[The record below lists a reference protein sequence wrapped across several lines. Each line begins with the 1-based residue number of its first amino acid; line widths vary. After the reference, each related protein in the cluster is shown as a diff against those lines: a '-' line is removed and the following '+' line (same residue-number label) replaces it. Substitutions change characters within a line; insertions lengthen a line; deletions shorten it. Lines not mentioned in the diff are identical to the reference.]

1 VIIYA
6 SILRRGESDGARKAK
21 EGCEKRLRKNLKK
34 FRKSLD
40 KGCTIWY
47 TL

>member
-1 VIIYA
+1 MQA
-6 SILRRGESDGARKAK
+6 FFGEARAMELGKPKRGAK
-21 EGCEKRLRKNLKK
+21 KRLRKNLKK

-47 TL
+47 TF